1 MPKREI
7 VSLAVDPADPRN
19 VYLAT
24 VAPSV
29 VKVDFGDP
37 ARLVM
42 STDAGE
48 TVRDVSGNL
57 PKGNLYDVKVAGN
70 DVFVAHDLGV
80 FTAKKGSSNWS
91 RLGSNLPVGRVYGL
105 SISADRTELVASHY
119 GAGVWTQ
126 KLPGGK
132 APLPPAK
139 NLGPSKGPGKKGNLA
154 ATGGSA
160 LLAGFAVLAL
170 AGAIGVRRRLTR

>member
-1 MPKREI
+1 MPKRDI

-24 VAPSV
+24 TALSV

-37 ARLVM
+37 PRVVM

-48 TVRDVSGNL
+48 TVLDISGNL
-57 PKGNLYDVKVAGN
+57 PRGNVYDVKVAGD
-70 DVFVAHDLGV
+70 DVFVATDLGV
-80 FTAKKGSSNWS
+80 FTARKGSSSWS

-105 SISADRTELVASHY
+105 SISADRTELVASTY

-126 KLPGGK
+126 KLAAK
-132 APLPPAK
+132 AALPPPK
-139 NLGPSKGPGKKGNLA
+139 DLGRGGKKGGRLA

-160 LLAGFAVLAL
+160 LLGGLALVVLAGSL
-170 AGAIGVRRRLTR
+170 ALRRRLVRRR